1 MKLSRLGICGVLSLL
16 SYLAMVVFSPLAYPG
31 YDWMRMAVSELSAV
45 GAPSRELAAQL
56 NSLFGPCGIVSVVA
70 VCVAVVG
77 CRTRKLRLGVYCFA
91 AMEWLCTVGYSCFPW
106 VSAADH
112 LIFQNFMHLAI
123 TVLVVLLSI
132 VSLVL
137 IAVSARKENLRSL
150 GVWAALCLAA
160 MLVGAVGS
168 NVFPQSVFGIFE
180 RLSTISAV
188 VFNAVLGWYLFAG
201 KLGKMAAAGDASTG
215 GTQ

>member
-1 MKLSRLGICGVLSLL
+1 
-16 SYLAMVVFSPLAYPG
+16 
-31 YDWMRMAVSELSAV
+31 
-45 GAPSRELAAQL
+45 
-56 NSLFGPCGIVSVVA
+56 
-70 VCVAVVG
+70 
-77 CRTRKLRLGVYCFA
+77 
-91 AMEWLCTVGYSCFPW
+91 
-106 VSAADH
+106 
-112 LIFQNFMHLAI
+112 MHLAI

-168 NVFPQSVFGIFE
+168 NVFSQSVFGIFE

-201 KLGKMAAAGDASTG
+201 KLGKMAVAGDASTG
-215 GTQ
+215 ATQ

>member
-16 SYLAMVVFSPLAYPG
+16 SYLAMVIFSPLAYPG
-31 YDWMRMAVSELSAV
+31 YDWMTMAVSELSAV

-56 NSLFGPCGIVSVVA
+56 NSLFGPCGIVSVMA
-70 VCVAVVG
+70 VCVAIAG
-77 CRTRKLRLGVYCFA
+77 CRTGKLRLGVYCFA
-91 AMEWLCTVGYSCFPW
+91 AMEWLCMVGYSCFPW
-106 VSAADH
+106 VSEADH
-112 LIFQNFMHLAI
+112 LIFQNVMHLAI

-150 GVWAALCLAA
+150 GIWAGLCLTA
-160 MLVGAVGS
+160 MLVGAVGT
-168 NVFPQSVFGIFE
+168 NTLPQSVFGIFE

-188 VFNAVLGWYLFAG
+188 VFNAVLGWYLFSG
-201 KLGKMAAAGDASTG
+201 KFSTSAA
-215 GTQ
+215 Q

>member
-16 SYLAMVVFSPLAYPG
+16 SYLAMVIFSPLAYPG

-56 NSLFGPCGIVSVVA
+56 NSLFGPCGIVSVMA

-77 CRTRKLRLGVYCFA
+77 CRTGKLRLGVYCFA
-91 AMEWLCTVGYSCFPW
+91 AMEWLCMVGYSCFPW
-106 VSAADH
+106 VSEADH
-112 LIFQNFMHLAI
+112 LIFQNVMHLAI

-150 GVWAALCLAA
+150 GIWAGICLAA
-160 MLVGAVGS
+160 MLVGAVS
-168 NVFPQSVFGIFE
+168 TNALPQSVFGIFE

-188 VFNAVLGWYLFAG
+188 VFNAVLGWYLFSG
-201 KLGKMAAAGDASTG
+201 KLSTSVA
-215 GTQ
+215 Q